1 MADAVRQE
9 YTINRMSL
17 DEVINPIA
25 SVARGFYRR
34 GSQAG
39 EEQGAP
45 ATRNNRTRH
54 GVLKVVPSMRSSERE
69 QWPSA

>member
-1 MADAVRQE
+1 MEIPDLPVGGLGRLKPFDTKVPASMADAVRQE

-17 DEVINPIA
+17 DEVMNPIA

-39 EEQGAP
+39 
-45 ATRNNRTRH
+45 T
-54 GVLKVVPSMRSSERE
+54 
-69 QWPSA
+69 